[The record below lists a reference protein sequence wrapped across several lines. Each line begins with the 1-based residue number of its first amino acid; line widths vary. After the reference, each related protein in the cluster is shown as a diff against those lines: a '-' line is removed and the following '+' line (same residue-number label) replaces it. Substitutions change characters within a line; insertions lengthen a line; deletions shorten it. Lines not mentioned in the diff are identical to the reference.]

1 VTADSGTT
9 RSIGVD
15 ATLQCPRC
23 RATLPLAGPVLH
35 ARCHRCSEQIAIPQ
49 LLWLQT
55 LSELDEQS
63 YDAGTTRTSA
73 GSCRRDHDGVLLA
86 LEWARGEPACRRCG
100 GVVPQ
105 IEPGASGE
113 TQCPA
118 CQAPLSTFPAPPWVR
133 TEIPTALQVYGVEYV
148 FDAVALEGPARRFWI
163 SFQGTP
169 PRKAAAHKL
178 LIEQEIVVHSQRM
191 PQPKESSLHL
201 LPLLLALAVIGLAAY
216 YVVSAMSKGDTDE
229 LIVE

>member
-1 VTADSGTT
+1 
-9 RSIGVD
+9 VD

-49 LLWLQT
+49 ALWLQT
-55 LSELDEQS
+55 LGELDEQS

-73 GSCRRDHDGVLLA
+73 GSCRRDQAGVVLA
-86 LEWARGEPACRRCG
+86 LEWSRSDPRCRRCEATIPA
-100 GVVPQ
+100 V
-105 IEPGASGE
+105 EAGASGE
-113 TQCPA
+113 TACPA
-118 CQAPLSTFPAPPWVR
+118 CQAPLSTFVAPPWLR
-133 TEIPTALQVYGVEYV
+133 TEIPTALQLYGVEYV

-191 PQPKESSLHL
+191 AQPKESSLHL
-201 LPLLLALAVIGLAAY
+201 LPLVLALAVIGIAAY
-216 YVVSAMSKGDTDE
+216 YVVTAMNRADTDE
-229 LIVE
+229 IMVE